1 MTADAPEEPAGSAD
15 GVAGRIAWGR
25 WLIVSALVIAA
36 DQFTKLLVM
45 DALTLYQRVPVLPFL
60 DIVRMHNSGAAFSF
74 LAEASGWQRW
84 VFTGVAVAVSA
95 GLLFWLMR
103 LPRRG
108 KSVLALGLALLIGGA
123 IGNLIDRVIF
133 GHVVDFILVYWREWS
148 YPAFNV
154 ADSAITIG
162 VALVLF
168 DGRVIERRSQRH

>member
-1 MTADAPEEPAGSAD
+1 MPPGTPEDRAEPDD
-15 GVAGRIAWGR
+15 GTAGRIAWGR

-36 DQFTKLLVM
+36 DQFTKMLVM
-45 DALTLYQRVPVLPFL
+45 DALTLYQRTPVLPFL

-74 LAEASGWQRW
+74 LAGASGWQRW
-84 VFTGVAVAVSA
+84 VFTGVAVVVSA
-95 GLLFWLMR
+95 GLLWWLTR

-123 IGNLIDRVIF
+123 IGNLIDRLIF

-154 ADSAITIG
+154 ADSAITCG
-162 VALVLF
+162 VVLVLF
-168 DGRVIERRSQRH
+168 DGLVLERRSQKG